1 MQKHVALPDPHRPVE
16 RLRRIIAKQ
25 AILAS
30 GAEERPLVFGGNDIP
45 GVMMAGAMHSYLRRQ
60 EVTPGARTVIFTGN
74 ASGYRTAA
82 GLETAGVDVAAIVDS
97 KSTDRGHK

>member
-1 MQKHVALPDPHRPVE
+1 MNSRACRTAVGSYDDKVFGAVERVQKHVALPDPHRPVE

-30 GAEERPLVFGGNDIP
+30 GAEERPLDFGRNGIP

-60 EVTPGARTVIFTGN
+60 AVTPAPVP
-74 ASGYRTAA
+74 
-82 GLETAGVDVAAIVDS
+82 
-97 KSTDRGHK
+97 

>member
-1 MQKHVALPDPHRPVE
+1 MNSRACRTAVGSYDDKVFGAVERVQKHVALPDPHRPVE

-30 GAEERPLVFGGNDIP
+30 GPLDFGRNGIP

-60 EVTPGARTVIFTGN
+60 AVTPAPVP
-74 ASGYRTAA
+74 
-82 GLETAGVDVAAIVDS
+82 
-97 KSTDRGHK
+97 